1 LVLDSLIATMAPCRR
16 NRGNLLS
23 FGALCGLAYYAHN
36 AGTSIKA
43 CMEPIIC
50 GDTTGEEAAEAPVAA
65 VQHEHHHAPAAP
77 VSTTNKVIVSC
88 ILIAVAVAGQ
98 MRSSRLAKRAMSKGH
113 GHDHHEEGWLQ
124 HLNHTLEGGLGS
136 GILGACALL
145 SMVLANLDSTSDAW
159 MSIWGIHVGPA
170 LGGHSLTIKAWVNE
184 GLMALFFFNVGLEI
198 KAELIEGALSS
209 PSKAALP
216 CIAAAGGMVVPM
228 GVYYVINKM
237 FVGGSMDGLTVPMA
251 TDIAFAMGVF
261 SLFKRSMPASSSP
274 FLLALATA
282 DDLGA
287 IAVIAIVFAGTINWT
302 MLGLAV
308 LTLIAAAIIGKI
320 GIDGSAW
327 FFAVF
332 GVALWYFMLVGG
344 VNADVA
350 GVLVALC
357 VPMHCS
363 KNYEVVHRL
372 VERWTPVCTVL
383 ILPVFALANCAVN
396 LSGGD
401 SGESKE
407 GALTVPTG
415 IAIGL
420 MIGKPVGIF
429 SFTWIA
435 CKMGLAHMPKGMKN
449 THLLA
454 VGMLGSIG
462 FTMCLFLIE
471 CSLSGQTASMSK
483 LFVLLASVASAAV
496 SGGFMSMLPA
506 THEETEKPAA
516 KTSISL
522 GVDKLDTML
531 GIN

>member
-1 LVLDSLIATMAPCRR
+1 MAPVQQRR
-16 NRGNLLS
+16 NRGQKLALAGLL
-23 FGALCGLAYYAHN
+23 ALAYH
-36 AGTSIKA
+36 AGNSGSSIISCA
-43 CMEPIIC
+43 L
-50 GDTTGEEAAEAPVAA
+50 
-65 VQHEHHHAPAAP
+65 HAAP
-77 VSTTNKVIVSC
+77 EPPSTTTKLLVTAV
-88 ILIAVAVAGQ
+88 LIAVAVAGQ
-98 MRSSRLAKRAMSKGH
+98 MRSSRLAKRAKSAGH
-113 GHDHHEEGWLQ
+113 HDEHGWLQ
-124 HLNHTLEGGLGS
+124 NLNHTLEGGLGS
-136 GILGACALL
+136 GILGACALA
-145 SMVLANLDSTSDAW
+145 SMVLANLDSTSEGW
-159 MSIWGIHVGPA
+159 MSIWGVHVGPA
-170 LGGHSLTIKAWVNE
+170 IHNGHSLTIKAWVNE

-216 CIAAAGGMVVPM
+216 CIAACGGMVVPM
-228 GVYYVINKM
+228 GVYYAINTM

-261 SLFKRSMPASSSP
+261 SLFKKTMPASSSP

-287 IAVIAIVFAGTINWT
+287 IAVIAVVFAGTINWT

-308 LTLIAAAIIGKI
+308 VTLLLAGIIGKK

-357 VPMHCS
+357 VPMQCS
-363 KNYEVVHRL
+363 KNYDVVHRL
-372 VERWTPVCTVL
+372 VERWTPVCIL
-383 ILPVFALANCAVN
+383 FILPVFALANCAVN

-401 SGESKE
+401 DGESQE
-407 GALTVPTG
+407 GAFTVPMG
-415 IAIGL
+415 IALGL
-420 MIGKPVGIF
+420 MIGKPIGIF
-429 SFTWIA
+429 GFTWIA
-435 CKMGLAHMPKGMKN
+435 CKLGVAHMPKGMNNK
-449 THLLA
+449 HLLA

-471 CSLSGQTASMSK
+471 CSLSGQTASISK

-496 SGGFMSMLPA
+496 SGGFMTMLPVA
-506 THEETEKPAA
+506 VEEKARPVV
-516 KTSISL
+516 KTSLSL
-522 GVDKLDTML
+522 GFEKMETAL
-531 GIN
+531 GVK